1 MFVLLR
7 AYELTSPSLSIA
19 ERIALTMERGGV
31 SILFT
36 SITDLVA
43 FCVGAVSPLSHPINS
58 FSHRLDI
65 KNTHNLHESSIFTQ
79 SYA

>member
-7 AYELTSPSLSIA
+7 AYELTSPEMTIQ

-31 SILFT
+31 SIMFT

-43 FCVGAVSPLSHPINS
+43 FLIGSSSALSVLIFVPLFSPINILGNTVHINM
-58 FSHRLDI
+58 FSVL
-65 KNTHNLHESSIFTQ
+65 
-79 SYA
+79 